1 MLKYHQPFG
10 DDMTAKDRRPT
21 TRSGD
26 DGTPFV
32 SDWTSRVPFDD
43 IKGKKPVDDPVR
55 MLEGWQERRKKESA
69 VFETRVGDWN
79 TVPAALL
86 SLLSR
91 HRRAVARIV
100 VPPGNHLDFMGRRQ
114 PGGWTG
120 TGFLVGPN
128 LLLTNHHVLNSPEV
142 AAAASIEFDYELPED
157 QLVVELATPEPP
169 TVRFSLDPSRLFLT
183 SPATGSGLDFTFVW
197 TSEDAAK
204 QFGTI
209 RLERG
214 SFMIRPGE
222 PVFVIH
228 HPAGR
233 LKEASLD
240 DTELLGINSTC
251 LLYAAD
257 TEGGSSGA
265 CVFNSRGKLVA
276 LHHAFREGEDLK
288 AKFPDA
294 RQDGREVSVA
304 NEGIKIAAIALDL
317 EHRISQGGAD
327 ARSAA
332 EILRNIEGS
341 DTLTGVFGGLG
352 RAVDAQSDHGRVVE
366 LYGAS
371 DQDIDVGF
379 WDLQWLKGS
388 KDPDKLYDVATA
400 ITDLNLDAWCLI
412 QVPADAVDGILAK
425 LDEKFGEKFRFEFA
439 EEEGQRL
446 QLATAVIWR
455 PSSVSLERGRWDA
468 SMNGAWTRPVRA
480 TGSPDPAKPVFAVE
494 PALFHLRALKCPTEA
509 AVNLVAVNSKA
520 LGQDELRRRLMSK
533 FLAHGIGK
541 AIAAGNGKDWIV
553 GANSE
558 PPLEPRDLTALGK
571 GYAPYAAN
579 DEQRGGAFSY
589 LRSENS
595 PIDRIF
601 VTGDLSPSE
610 ERQRFFHV
618 AKDRTVDKFIRKIA
632 DNRPVVMRLS
642 LGGSKAATSERAV
655 VETLQ
660 TVFGTPEFRLE
671 SGDGWAT
678 GLTSAGLT
686 KPAFLSTNRAQFTR
700 LRAEINARLT
710 NQYGAGILPLSEA
723 DLWVIIFAEA
733 GIKSGGFV
741 DPEARHSLGE
751 RGLLPLPSNVTFW
764 NGADAPRWDRLMP
777 LATNLF
783 HYALYLGQLKNK
795 SVTTVGGRTLYRDLF
810 RVAGIV
816 DTAERQA
823 KLLAGIVHGY
833 FVRANYGGHPVPFDH
848 ILDGYSRDVPVDE
861 ILRGTRY
868 VHAQTSIPANR
879 ERNIKAALDAFHASQ
894 P

>member
-1 MLKYHQPFG
+1 VRQKFKQPQNARQ
-10 DDMTAKDRRPT
+10 DERA
-21 TRSGD
+21 
-26 DGTPFV
+26 PFV
-32 SDWTSRVPFDD
+32 AKWTSADPFADLE
-43 IKGKKPVDDPVR
+43 GKKPVDNPAQ
-55 MLEGWQERRKKESA
+55 MLFGWHDRRKENA
-69 VFETRVGDWN
+69 IFEARVGHWN

-86 SLLSR
+86 QLLSK

-100 VPPGNHLDFMGRRQ
+100 VRAGDHLDFRGRRV

-120 TGFLVGPN
+120 TGFLVAPN

-142 AAAASIEFDYELPED
+142 AAAAEIEFDYEAPEE
-157 QLVVELATPEPP
+157 QLLIELATPVPP
-169 TVRFSLDPSRLFLT
+169 AVRFGLDPSRLFLT
-183 SPATGSGLDFTFVW
+183 SPVSGGGLDFTFVW
-197 TSEDAAK
+197 TSEDPSK

-209 RLERG
+209 KLERG

-228 HPAGR
+228 HPLGR

-257 TEGGSSGA
+257 TDFGSSGA

-276 LHHAFREGEDLK
+276 LHHAFREGADLK
-288 AKFPDA
+288 ANFPDVSPELTE
-294 RQDGREVSVA
+294 GREINIA
-304 NEGIKIAAIALDL
+304 NEGIKIAAIALEL

-327 ARSAA
+327 ARSAT
-332 EILRNIEGS
+332 EVLRHVEGS

-352 RAVDAQSDHGRVVE
+352 RAVEATSDQERIVE

-371 DQDIDVGF
+371 DQDIDIGF
-379 WDLQWLKGS
+379 WDLQWLKGA

-425 LDEKFGEKFRFEFA
+425 LDEKFGEKFLCKFA
-439 EEEGQRL
+439 EEDGQRL

-455 PSSVSLERGRWDA
+455 QSSVSLERGNWDA
-468 SMNGAWTRPVRA
+468 SMKGAWTRPVKA
-480 TGSPDPAKPVFAVE
+480 TGSPDPAKPVFEVE
-494 PALFHLRALKCPTEA
+494 PALFHLRALKYPTEA
-509 AVNLVAVNSKA
+509 AVNLVAVNAKA
-520 LGQDELRRRLMSK
+520 LGQDELRRLLMSK
-533 FLAHGIGK
+533 FLTHAIRK
-541 AIAAGNGKDWIV
+541 AVAAGNGKDWIV
-553 GANSE
+553 GTNSE
-558 PPLEPRDLTALGK
+558 PPLEPRDLTALGN
-571 GYAPYAAN
+571 GYSPFAAN
-579 DEQRGGAFSY
+579 DELRGGAFSY
-589 LRSENS
+589 LRSEHS

-610 ERQRFFHV
+610 ERYRFLHV

-642 LGGSKAATSERAV
+642 LGGSRAATSERAV
-655 VETLQ
+655 EQGLQ
-660 TVFGTPEFRLE
+660 TALGVSEFQLE

-686 KPAFLSTNRAQFTR
+686 KPAFLTTNREQFTR

-710 NQYGAGILPLSEA
+710 NQYGAGIIPLTEV
-723 DLWVIIFAEA
+723 DFWVIVFAEA

-741 DPEARHSLGE
+741 NPEAQHSLGE
-751 RGLLPLPSNVTFW
+751 RGLLPLPANVTFW
-764 NGADAPRWDRLMP
+764 NGANAPRWDRPMP

-795 SVTTVGGRTLYRDLF
+795 PVTTVGGRTLYRDLF
-810 RVAGIV
+810 RIVGIV
-816 DTAERQA
+816 DTAQRQA

-833 FVRANYGGHPVPFDH
+833 FVRANYGGRPVPFDH
-848 ILDGYSRDVPVDE
+848 ILDGYSRDIPVDE
-861 ILRGTRY
+861 ILRGTHY

-879 ERNIKAALDAFHASQ
+879 ERNIKSALDAFHGSQ